1 MPEHNMQGL
10 RARLDY
16 LLKHNKTFYRL
27 FNCIV
32 SSFLKL
38 WGKFL
43 PMDDKL
49 VVFSAHSRKYN
60 DSPKALYEFMLAHP
74 EEYGQYKC
82 VWALEDPAN
91 VIIPGHAK
99 KIKSDTL
106 EYFKTT
112 LKAKYWITC
121 VNIERSLHYKRRGC
135 RYMNTWHGAPIKYGG
150 NDAVGRQD
158 YDFSSVDVYSYA
170 SEFELSI
177 SKHSLGFRDD
187 ACIPFGPPRNDVL
200 YHTTEEEII
209 SIKRRLNLPLD
220 KRLILY
226 APTWRDSS
234 DGGVTY
240 TMHPPIDMNKF
251 ESSLNKDYV
260 LLMRT
265 HQYTNNLLGIEF
277 DDFCRDFCSYPD
289 VNDLLKVSDILISDY
304 SAIIADFS
312 IFERPV
318 LCFAYDYEDFKK
330 SRGLYLDY
338 SKDMPSG
345 ILRTDD
351 EVIDYIRNMDY
362 DEECRKTKILLKE
375 KLAKYGG
382 DATEKCLEK
391 LFNEIHNES

>member
-1 MPEHNMQGL
+1 MHGF

-16 LLKHNKTFYRL
+16 WLKHNKAFYKC
-27 FNCIV
+27 FNFIASNV
-32 SSFLKL
+32 LKL
-38 WGKFL
+38 WGKFI
-43 PMDDKL
+43 PMDDNL
-49 VVFSAHSRKYN
+49 VVFSAHSRRYN
-60 DSPKALYEFMLAHP
+60 DSPKALYEYMIAHSDDFKGLK
-74 EEYGQYKC
+74 Y
-82 VWALEDPAN
+82 VWALEDPDH
-91 VIIPGHAK
+91 VSIPGPATK
-99 KIKSDTL
+99 VKSDTL
-106 EYFKTT
+106 AYFKAT

-121 VNIERSLHYKRRGC
+121 VNIERSLHYKKKKC
-135 RYMNTWHGAPIKYGG
+135 RYLNTWHGAPIKYGG

-170 SEFELSI
+170 SEFELNI

-187 ACIPFGPPRNDVL
+187 ACIPYGSPRNDVL
-200 YHTTEEEII
+200 YHTTEDEIVE
-209 SIKRRLNLPLD
+209 IKKRLRIPLD
-220 KRLILY
+220 KTIILY

-234 DGGVTY
+234 DGGKTY
-240 TMHPPIDMNKF
+240 AMRPPINMSKF
-251 ESSLNKDYV
+251 KEALKDDYI

-265 HQYTNNLLGIEF
+265 HQYTNKLLGVDF

-318 LCFAYDYEDFKK
+318 LCFAYDYEDFKM

-338 SKDMPSG
+338 YKDMPSG

-351 EVIDYIRNMDY
+351 EVIDYIQRMDY
-362 DEECRKTKILLKE
+362 GEESLKTKHLLKE

-382 DATEKCLEK
+382 NATKHCLDR
-391 LFNEIHNES
+391 LFEREP